1 MNFFGGGGSWRV
13 GKVQHG
19 DKHEVCNHY
28 GDKSEIKDDWTTKI
42 YSALTITI
50 SWTTIKTTTTK
61 PYSTM
66 RVRLHGLMSLVM
78 TLRKKKISQ
87 RNWKCNWRSWEGIL
101 SPNLSASLATTFC
114 HLRYIHL
121 IRLNWIGDP
130 SKRWIS
136 LTRCVVAGS
145 QKVKEDIHYISVS
158 DQSYKLVL
166 IKYIQLNTNASRTE
180 VLVK

>member
-1 MNFFGGGGSWRV
+1 MNFLGGRGLKGRQRATC
-13 GKVQHG
+13 QHG

-28 GDKSEIKDDWTTKI
+28 GDKLEIKDDWTTKI

-136 LTRCVVAGS
+136 LTRCVVAGKPKS
-145 QKVKEDIHYISVS
+145 QGRHSLYLCFWPIIQIGADKIHTT
-158 DQSYKLVL
+158 KH
-166 IKYIQLNTNASRTE
+166 
-180 VLVK
+180 